1 MTRTVAV
8 GEPGDEMK
16 KVYHTVLEAQLVG
29 IAAAKAG
36 VPGVDIHMA
45 AQKVIAEEN
54 RDGKS
59 VPASAIKL
67 SAAGGYPVI
76 TYRCARVA

>member
-1 MTRTVAV
+1 MVINIRRSRPDEGDKLTVIWCRSNPPP
-8 GEPGDEMK
+8 E
-16 KVYHTVLEAQLVG
+16 
-29 IAAAKAG
+29 G
-36 VPGVDIHMA
+36 VNPQPD
-45 AQKVIAEEN
+45 AEEN
-54 RDGKS
+54 RDGKP